1 MQYRKRI
8 ESFCT
13 EILSNMIRIGTCSW
27 TEKTLIQSGEFY
39 PGDVKTAEGR
49 LRYYASQFDT
59 VEVDSTYYALPDR
72 RNTSLWVDRTP
83 ENFVFHI
90 KVYGALTGH
99 GIDTKTLPKDIF
111 NILPVKD
118 KAENRIYV
126 KEAFLLRA
134 IADRFREALHP
145 LQRVNKLGVMVFQYP
160 PWFHYGTRNMDYILA
175 CKEFVQGL
183 PVAVEFR
190 HGSWL
195 TSDIKDSVFHFL
207 TTNQITY
214 IPADEPQYGNL
225 ATIPFVPQLTTDIA
239 YFRFHGRN
247 RENWLKKG
255 VETSLRYAYLYSDD
269 ELKEFTPSIRNV
281 DKRAKVTYAM
291 FNNCHG
297 GFAMRNAMKLKEIT
311 VSRGDQSQCMNK

>member
-1 MQYRKRI
+1 
-8 ESFCT
+8 
-13 EILSNMIRIGTCSW
+13 MIRIGTCSW
-27 TEKTLIQSGEFY
+27 TEETLIQSGEFY
-39 PGDVKTAEGR
+39 PGDVRTAEGR

-59 VEVDSTYYALPDR
+59 VEVDSTYYAIPDR

-99 GIDTKTLPKDIF
+99 GIDTKTLPKDIS
-111 NILPVKD
+111 NMLPVKG
-118 KAENRIYV
+118 KAENRIYI

-134 IADRFREALHP
+134 IAERFREALYP

-175 CKEFVQGL
+175 CKELVQRL

-195 TSDIKDSVFHFL
+195 TSDVKDSVFHFL

-225 ATIPFVPQLTTDIA
+225 ATIPFVPKLTTDIA

-255 VETSLRYAYLYSDD
+255 VDTSLRYAYLYSDG

-281 DKRAKVTYAM
+281 DRKAKVTYAM

-297 GFAMRNAMKLKEIT
+297 GFAMRNAMRFKEIT
-311 VSRGDQSQCMNK
+311 VSQGDRSQ

>member
-1 MQYRKRI
+1 
-8 ESFCT
+8 
-13 EILSNMIRIGTCSW
+13 MICIGTCSW

-59 VEVDSTYYALPDR
+59 VEVDSTYYAIPDR

-90 KVYGALTGH
+90 KAFGALTGH

-111 NILPVKD
+111 NILPIKD
-118 KAENRIYV
+118 KAENRIYI
-126 KEAFLLRA
+126 KEAFLLRT
-134 IADRFREALHP
+134 IADRFREALLP
-145 LQRVNKLGVMVFQYP
+145 FQRVNKLGVMVFQYP

-175 CKEFVQGL
+175 CKEFVRGL

-195 TSDIKDSVFHFL
+195 TSDVKDSVFHFL

-225 ATIPFVPQLTTDIA
+225 ATIPFVPKLTTDIA

-247 RENWLKKG
+247 RENWVKKG
-255 VETSLRYAYLYSDD
+255 VETSLRYAYLYSDN
-269 ELKEFTPSIRNV
+269 ELKEFTLSIRDV
-281 DKRAKVTYAM
+281 DKKAKVTYAM

-297 GFAMRNAMKLKEIT
+297 GFAMRNAMRLKEIT
-311 VSRGDQSQCMNK
+311 VSQGDQSQLQ